1 MRADIAVL
9 SIIMLSLCDTSA
21 SVFGRLFGRF
31 TPPLPFSGR
40 LFGAKK
46 SLAGTTAA
54 VLVGM
59 TASYVF
65 WTKFA
70 ARGDEADVSWVAAR
84 LQSSWKGTP
93 NPDPWA
99 SWGLKR
105 LPNPQR

>member
-31 TPPLPFSGR
+31 PPPLPFSGR

-84 LQSSWKGTP
+84 LQSGWKGKP